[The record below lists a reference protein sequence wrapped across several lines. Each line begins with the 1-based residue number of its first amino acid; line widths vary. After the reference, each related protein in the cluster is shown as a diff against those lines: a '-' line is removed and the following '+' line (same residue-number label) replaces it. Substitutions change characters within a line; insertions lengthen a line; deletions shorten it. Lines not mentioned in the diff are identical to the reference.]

1 MSGSTSRQHFTSIS
15 TTPRRTILT
24 HPVQTADWRKD
35 QNDLLYIAGHI
46 EECEQEDSSN
56 RSISRVQQPRNMASV
71 KKDIEV
77 NSRFFYVIWSRA
89 LAFKGSFTSLAH
101 AYSLFTLHVRVVLRA
116 NFILPSFSP
125 MQCWYGNRCRS
136 IFLFLSFLLFLALG
150 LSLSLSPGL
159 ATNAACVQ

>member
-35 QNDLLYIAGHI
+35 QNDLLYVAGHI

-150 LSLSLSPGL
+150 LSLSLR
-159 ATNAACVQ
+159 A